1 MMSENAVSM
10 ADKFDKLSEG
20 IEKFSRTFDTLTEK
34 IESVH
39 QIPLV
44 DVAVDMTEKMNSTM
58 GAVLK
63 TIITGIDAF
72 TAWQQK
78 MIDLRRTSIET
89 GAAFGLTAKEIKKY
103 SNSQLSLQGELQ
115 SSLFNDKQTFDS
127 YQKFMRNSAFGLKDL
142 EQPIRVQE
150 KTASSL
156 KAAMAI
162 ATITG
167 VELNDTLK
175 ELEAGATK
183 MGGASKTQT
192 AALEEAVRAQ
202 TNIIEMSAKLGN
214 VSAPYIKQQI
224 FQAISGQEASITN
237 YGTKMN
243 SLTKAFEAFWVG
255 LGPGEKGLAGEFLQK
270 LNKGFMDMSIGMAAW
285 MAGPDTGVG
294 MGDAAAGLD
303 FLMDV
308 RSGQGQGEIIPA
320 ITKMNNTLGKSFQ
333 NQRVDSWENLH
344 GVERNAAAHAA
355 QRGMIMKQFGV
366 KDNEAEKLMHLF
378 AIIKD
383 PLSGANQLKEA
394 QGKVTDILA
403 GAADVNKMQL
413 TYLQRANTYLKGIYM
428 KTFYGDRKEMK
439 DLEKAIGTQDEFQKT
454 MADKAVEAE
463 KARYDKDPKLKG
475 KWSAEVEEKV
485 RSEASDK
492 AAQRYGSLQDTA
504 ITGGF
509 AGKGAEEMRTA
520 AFALE
525 DQGGGDTG
533 DGQAVGGKQAVNVDT
548 SSPGGKKMAEIVQEN
563 EGRGYN
569 LGGKGE
575 GRGAI
580 DCSGFTKLFYEKLY
594 KSIYKDD
601 PTKLKEFS
609 KGLDGSSAQVRG
621 GQRLGWLGASDT
633 NRSLPSGVG
642 AGDLIGL
649 AFPGADVSH
658 VAVIVPGESGGL
670 QVWDSA
676 GGKSKTRGVQ
686 HYSVGQYLSQYA
698 KKMNMVFVRPQGM
711 ATAEARKSLEGDKDN
726 VGAKDAEA
734 SSAETEPAK
743 GDWASRAKDLIAPA
757 NEWAKN
763 TFYAGKAM
771 AEEVSGINKMKKFL
785 GLSYQSHFNGLL
797 NATENQRGKM
807 DPGELIAS
815 SGIASKIRAR
825 GGVMSA
831 VSQPVVQTPVK
842 SQPLSGQGLDI
853 LSSPMFVAA
862 VRGVVGNLQPQSI
875 MPQLPTSMHLRPSE
889 LPIRKEPPTDNIA
902 IDSLRS
908 EKSKEQKLPPLPPN
922 VTNRISIGNVM
933 ARVDRIVIP
942 QTSISHESNDRIF

>member
-20 IEKFSRTFDTLTEK
+20 IEKFSRTFDILTEK

-44 DVAVDMTEKMNSTM
+44 DVAVDMVEKMNATM

-63 TIITGIDAF
+63 TTITAVGAF
-72 TAWQQK
+72 TAWQAK
-78 MIDLRRTSIET
+78 MIELRRTSIET

-103 SNSQLSLQGELQ
+103 ANSQLSLQGELQ

-308 RSGQGQGEIIPA
+308 RSGQGQGDTKTA
-320 ITKMNNTLGKSFQ
+320 ITKMTNNLEKQFQ
-333 NQRVDSWENLH
+333 GQRVDAWENLH
-344 GVERNAAAHAA
+344 GVERNAAAHSA
-355 QRGMIMKQFGV
+355 QRGMIMKTYGV

-383 PLSGANQLKEA
+383 PLSGANQLKDA

-439 DLEKAIGTQDEFQKT
+439 ELEKAIGTQDEFQKT

-509 AGKGAEEMRTA
+509 AGKGAKEMRTA

-575 GRGAI
+575 GRSAI

-621 GQRLGWLGASDT
+621 GQRLGWLGSSDT
-633 NRSLPSGVG
+633 NRTLPSGVG

-658 VAVIVPGESGGL
+658 VAVIVPGETGGL

-676 GGKSKTRGVQ
+676 GGKSKVRGVQ
-686 HYSVGQYLSQYA
+686 HYSVDHYLGMYA
-698 KKMNMVFVRPQGM
+698 RKMNMVFVRPQGM
-711 ATAEARKSLEGDKDN
+711 ATAEARKSLEGDK
-726 VGAKDAEA
+726 GA
-734 SSAETEPAK
+734 SQQAK
-743 GDWASRAKDLIAPA
+743 GPSETVAQPAVEAKKTGSSKTVDFAKEMLSVGVEKAESYWYASKDRALAA
-757 NEWAKN
+757 LSFSN
-763 TFYAGKAM
+763 Y
-771 AEEVSGINKMKKFL
+771 L
-785 GLSYQSHFNGLL
+785 GLSNSHYNGLL
-797 NATENQRGKM
+797 NATEGQRGKM
-807 DPGELIAS
+807 DAGELIAS
-815 SGIASKIRAR
+815 SSAASKIRAR

-831 VSQPVVQTPVK
+831 VSQSGVQLP
-842 SQPLSGQGLDI
+842 SGQGLDI
-853 LSSPMFVAA
+853 LSSPRFAMA
-862 VRGVVGNLQPQSI
+862 VRGVVGDLQQPRSA
-875 MPQLPTSMHLRPSE
+875 MPQLPMSMRLRPSE

-908 EKSKEQKLPPLPPN
+908 ERPKEQKLPPLPPN
-922 VTNRISIGNVM
+922 VTNRISIGSVL